1 MDMAV
6 NHCPKTC
13 KSEARWHPYVRSHT
27 QTFTHIWRQPIDVM
41 KSPTLNLT
49 LTFSPVWTGPNVLT
63 RLVQKYI
70 SVSTRVAK
78 KCLCT
83 PSLRSPPG
91 CVCLWLRWMNVHPLP
106 NGMRNVSGCSF
117 ALISRPDL
125 ILERELGLWLSASQ
139 GRVYSDIVSG
149 DKHMTACSPLLDSW
163 GHILI
168 KTSLNLDLN
177 ATKKVLFISTD
188 FVKNMITKLIFS

>member
-1 MDMAV
+1 
-6 NHCPKTC
+6 
-13 KSEARWHPYVRSHT
+13 
-27 QTFTHIWRQPIDVM
+27 M

-70 SVSTRVAK
+70 SVPTRVAK
-78 KCLCT
+78 KCIRT
-83 PSLRSPPG
+83 PSRWSPPG
-91 CVCLWLRWMNVHPLP
+91 CVWLWIRRMNVHPLP

-125 ILERELGLWLSASQ
+125 ILEREPGLSASL

-168 KTSLNLDLN
+168 KTSLSLDLN
-177 ATKKVLFISTD
+177 ATKRCYLFIYKID
-188 FVKNMITKLIFS
+188 FPWNILQTLLQFPSVAGAIN